1 MLEGNITMFDS
12 LVKSAEIIQKIIP
25 LDCCIMICNKDG
37 LIVKFVGAESFDM
50 NVRAGSGVAKGGSL
64 GECIAT
70 AKIVHK
76 AIPKEAYSVPIKAIA
91 VPIFDNNNVLIGGIA
106 TGISLANQEALLDS
120 AQIIAATSEE
130 MTATTQELAA
140 TATHLS
146 SGLDDIQSIGN
157 SVINEVKKT
166 DDILRFVSDVAE
178 NSNLLGLNAAIEA
191 ARAGE
196 AGKGFAVVANQVNVL
211 ADQSAEAAKE
221 SAALIERSVNAV
233 EKGMI
238 VAKETAAQLE
248 EVAENS
254 KTITSEVTNIADTLE
269 TQTAEIHQINEGIEQ
284 INDVVQTNSATS
296 EECAAAS
303 EEMSSEA
310 DNLRTMIRRF
320 KVAKTE
326 K

>member
-1 MLEGNITMFDS
+1 MLEGNISRFDS

-25 LDCCIMICNKDG
+25 LDCCIMICNKEG

-50 NVRAGSGVAKGGSL
+50 NVREGSGVAKGGSL

-146 SGLDDIQSIGN
+146 SGLDDIESIGN

-166 DDILRFVSDVAE
+166 DDILRFVSDVAA

-196 AGKGFAVVANQVNVL
+196 HGRGFAVVAEEIRKMAVN
-211 ADQSAEAAKE
+211 SAEAVNDIKDILNNIRKE
-221 SAALIERSVNAV
+221 V
-233 EKGMI
+233 EILKNK
-238 VAKETAAQLE
+238 VE
-248 EVAENS
+248 ENS
-254 KTITSEVTNIADTLE
+254 SMAERQATATQEIAKDMESL
-269 TQTAEIHQINEGIEQ
+269 
-284 INDVVQTNSATS
+284 
-296 EECAAAS
+296 AAS
-303 EEMSSEA
+303 AIEIE
-310 DNLRTMIRRF
+310 
-320 KVAKTE
+320 KVAQII
-326 K
+326 